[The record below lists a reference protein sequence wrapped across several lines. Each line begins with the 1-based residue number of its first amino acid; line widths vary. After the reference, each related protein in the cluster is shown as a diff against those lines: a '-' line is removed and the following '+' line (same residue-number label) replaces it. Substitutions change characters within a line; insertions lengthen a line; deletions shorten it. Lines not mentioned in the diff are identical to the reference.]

1 MPPVAS
7 AVDRDYVPTRWQSP
21 SMLIAFSVSPSGGDE
36 TGGVSAAVAEAV
48 KVVRDSGLPCETN
61 AMFTNVEGEWDE
73 VMAVVKR
80 AVNVVA
86 PRRHACRWCS
96 RPTSVPVT
104 PVSSPPRCA
113 VWRSGWRLAASD
125 QPDGSQ
131 TSSGAMESTERQ
143 SVDVERWSPVLQPV
157 VLERALLGSFEP
169 PSSDACWSDL
179 TAAAR
184 DMDYGPLLRGGVK
197 WPARC
202 NQAVSRDRLAI

>member
-143 SVDVERWSPVLQPV
+143 SVDVEWSPVLQPV
-157 VLERALLGSFEP
+157 VNETRRPGPLRISTTVSET
-169 PSSDACWSDL
+169 DACETRGS
-179 TAAAR
+179 TRRPIVA
-184 DMDYGPLLRGGVK
+184 GGVGT
-197 WPARC
+197 
-202 NQAVSRDRLAI
+202 VRLWDAGNDWR